1 MKKTLLLLLKGYK
14 KFISPY
20 LVRSCRFHPTCS
32 EYAIEAVERFGV
44 MKGTALAL
52 WRLLR
57 CNPLSRGGYDPAVRQ
72 QNKGMI

>member
-52 WRLLR
+52 WR
-57 CNPLSRGGYDPAVRQ
+57 
-72 QNKGMI
+72 